1 MSFYL
6 TIFLPCVLGLFIYYI
21 LTNEKRY
28 FDLGLV
34 YFVNVLLTNLLNIG
48 ILYFKDESY
57 YSLITRL
64 EGDYRFAFKYML
76 LATAIGVVL
85 GIFSAIIKKYFSVY
99 NLSHICYKKGCHP
112 RHPRHPKPKMAVP
125 VPLLPLPFPSDFG

>member
-85 GIFSAIIKKYFSVY
+85 GTFSAIIKKYFSVSVEVK
-99 NLSHICYKKGCHP
+99 NGRKK
-112 RHPRHPKPKMAVP
+112 K
-125 VPLLPLPFPSDFG
+125 